1 MVPAD
6 PRCDQIRDLLG
17 VGDCVHVSTE
27 TSNAEGV
34 RTTTYRLAWRG
45 EEPPSCPVCGGKL
58 YRHGKRSAKVA
69 HTPTLGRRTWLSI
82 EFPRLRCSDC
92 GNVWQ
97 PKIPGV
103 DERRKMTDAAY
114 VDIAQ
119 GALRTTFREVAE
131 RYPVSHVTVKNV
143 FVDFMSEH
151 ADRLRFR
158 VPELLGIDEKHFA
171 RFGMVTVITDLEHK
185 TVFDLVQGRKQ
196 ADLEEYFAGVE
207 GLDRVMWVCS
217 DMYRPFWKS
226 LAKYTPNATWVID
239 HFHVVKGANE
249 ALDAVRKSLQSKLD
263 KKGRLELKKGLA
275 YTLRKRSRDLKPS
288 EASALR
294 DLRADASYGVL
305 MAAYDLKEDFFDIY
319 DANPTS
325 RDAAEAAFDA
335 WKASVPEASE
345 FEPFRAL
352 GRTVDNH
359 REFIFNWWDCPARI
373 SNGYTECANRLIAEA
388 DMKGRGYDFEVLRA
402 RTLYRKQNLE
412 RIMASGGLSIGPR
425 IDSKGPLFHIEPD
438 CDGADEF
445 IDPLSGEKID
455 ADTGEVLE

>member
-1 MVPAD
+1 
-6 PRCDQIRDLLG
+6 
-17 VGDCVHVSTE
+17 
-27 TSNAEGV
+27 
-34 RTTTYRLAWRG
+34 
-45 EEPPSCPVCGGKL
+45 
-58 YRHGKRSAKVA
+58 
-69 HTPTLGRRTWLSI
+69 
-82 EFPRLRCSDC
+82 
-92 GNVWQ
+92 
-97 PKIPGV
+97 
-103 DERRKMTDAAY
+103 MTDAAY

-131 RYPVSHVTVKNV
+131 SYPVSNVAVKNI
-143 FVDFMSEH
+143 FVDFMSER

-196 ADLEEYFAGVE
+196 VDLEEYFAGIE

-226 LAKYTPNATWVID
+226 LAKFTPNATWVID
-239 HFHVVKGANE
+239 YFHVVKGANE
-249 ALDAVRKSLQSKLD
+249 ALDAVRKSLQSELD

-294 DLRADASYGVL
+294 DPRADASYGVL
-305 MAAYDLKEDFFDIY
+305 MAAYDLKEDFFDVY
-319 DANPTS
+319 DANPAS

-335 WKASVPEASE
+335 WKASAPEASG

-352 GRTVDNH
+352 GRTIDNH
-359 REFIFNWWDCPARI
+359 RELIFNWWDCPARI

-388 DMKGRGYDFEVLRA
+388 DMKGHGYDFEALRA
-402 RTLYRKQNLE
+402 RTLYRRQNLE

-425 IDSKGPLFHIEPD
+425 VDSEGPLSHIEPD
-438 CDGADEF
+438 CDGVDEL
-445 IDPLSGEKID
+445 IDPLSGAKTD
-455 ADTGEVLE
+455 ADTGEALERAKKPTRSTAGARNLLLGSKAERTPSTCRPSSRELRRTS